1 MQNLSQDNLKSGG
14 GSADAKFRETDH
26 GCGDDV
32 ATSSRLGAPVMR
44 SNDLL
49 FSMAAAVANRAE
61 ATPTLVAGDQI
72 SLVGIEGDSPNPSP
86 GAEFPAVLT
95 VGPAGSD
102 GLFPI
107 LQLAVHNGAGTCL
120 SCRWQALDLSH
131 LFISQGA
138 IDLELSGF
146 LTATLPSGINFQ
158 VDLSAST
165 ESWAYQR
172 QTPGSRVI
180 TGIVDAPRLAAAD
193 PIPEPTSLALLS
205 TALFGL
211 GFLHRRRHRS
221 EA

>member
-1 MQNLSQDNLKSGG
+1 MTYFARSLIG
-14 GSADAKFRETDH
+14 
-26 GCGDDV
+26 V
-32 ATSSRLGAPVMR
+32 AAL
-44 SNDLL
+44 
-49 FSMAAAVANRAE
+49 AAALVGNRAQ
-61 ATPTLVAGDQI
+61 ATPTLVAGNQV
-72 SLVGIEGDSPNPSP
+72 SLIGIEGDFPNPDP

-107 LQLAVHNGAGTCL
+107 LQLTVFNGAGTCL
-120 SCRWQALDLSH
+120 SCLWQAPDLSN
-131 LFISQGA
+131 LFIGQGA

-146 LTATLPSGINFQ
+146 LTATLPSGANFR

-172 QTPGSRVI
+172 QTPGSPII
-180 TGIVDAPRLAAAD
+180 TGIVDAPTLAAAD

-205 TALFGL
+205 TALLGL
-211 GFLHRRRHRS
+211 GFLRRRRRHS

>member
-1 MQNLSQDNLKSGG
+1 MSYFARSLVG
-14 GSADAKFRETDH
+14 
-26 GCGDDV
+26 V
-32 ATSSRLGAPVMR
+32 AAL
-44 SNDLL
+44 
-49 FSMAAAVANRAE
+49 AAALAGNKAQ
-61 ATPTLVAGDQI
+61 ATPTLVAGDQV
-72 SLVGIEGDSPNPSP
+72 SLVGIEGDFPNPHP

-107 LQLAVHNGAGTCL
+107 LQLTVFNGAGTCL
-120 SCRWQALDLSH
+120 SCLWQAPDLSN
-131 LFISQGA
+131 LFIGQGA

-146 LTATLPSGINFQ
+146 LTATLPSGANFR

-172 QTPGSRVI
+172 QTPGSPII
-180 TGIVDAPRLAAAD
+180 TGIVDAPTLAAAD

-205 TALFGL
+205 TALLGL
-211 GFLHRRRHRS
+211 GFLRRRRHHT

>member
-1 MQNLSQDNLKSGG
+1 MPN
-14 GSADAKFRETDH
+14 SAKRT
-26 GCGDDV
+26 
-32 ATSSRLGAPVMR
+32 
-44 SNDLL
+44 
-49 FSMAAAVANRAE
+49 MAAAMMSRPAAGWVPRLCAVMTCSFLWQQRLPTVRRQRRHLLRA
-61 ATPTLVAGDQI
+61 TRSRSSGSKGIRPTLAR
-72 SLVGIEGDSPNPSP
+72 

-131 LFISQGA
+131 LLISQGA

>member
-1 MQNLSQDNLKSGG
+1 MSR
-14 GSADAKFRETDH
+14 SAKPATAAPL
-26 GCGDDV
+26 
-32 ATSSRLGAPVMR
+32 ATSRPAAGWVARLCAVMTC
-44 SNDLL
+44 SLL
-49 FSMAAAVANRAE
+49 LAGVVVDRAG
-61 ATPTLVAGDQI
+61 ATPLVAGDQV
-72 SLVGIEGDSPNPSP
+72 SLVGIEGDFPNPHP

-107 LQLAVHNGAGTCL
+107 LQLTVFNGAGTCL
-120 SCRWQALDLSH
+120 SCLWQAPDLSN
-131 LFISQGA
+131 LFIGQGA

-146 LTATLPSGINFQ
+146 LTATLPSGANFR

-172 QTPGSRVI
+172 QTPGSPII
-180 TGIVDAPRLAAAD
+180 TGIVDAPTLAAAD

-205 TALFGL
+205 TALLGL
-211 GFLHRRRHRS
+211 GFLRRRRRHS